1 MVRCIWQE
9 KRFNSRIYLPS
20 KTNQKDKMKHLI
32 ARHIEGISLNGRE
45 YCLDDEGNIVFFE
58 SFESAKAHLLEHLQP
73 DSTEED
79 LDIDIDNGVIMIEP
93 YEDSYVINAS

>member
-1 MVRCIWQE
+1 
-9 KRFNSRIYLPS
+9 
-20 KTNQKDKMKHLI
+20 MKQQYVI

-45 YCLDDEGNIVFFE
+45 HCLDDEGNIVFFE
-58 SFESAKAHLLEHLQP
+58 SFESAKSHLLDHLQP